1 VNKVEEVGENLGNL
15 GKKLIPLGF
24 FVVVMRSPNLNI
36 FHTKKEKEKR
46 SSNVFKSNVVCI

>member
-36 FHTKKEKEKR
+36 FHTKKKKKKKKKGAQMCSR
-46 SSNVFKSNVVCI
+46 VM